1 MTNASRFD
9 RVCQMGALMLLSA
22 ATTIA
27 AGAAF
32 GGFCLEGSALC
43 EAQRPAAVVIDLP
56 MFNPEASLDAGQ
68 VILRD

>member
-1 MTNASRFD
+1 MSRFD
-9 RVCQMGALMLLSA
+9 RVCQAGALMLLSA
-22 ATTIA
+22 ATTVA

-43 EAQRPAAVVIDLP
+43 VAQRPAAVVIDLP

-68 VILRD
+68 VIIRD